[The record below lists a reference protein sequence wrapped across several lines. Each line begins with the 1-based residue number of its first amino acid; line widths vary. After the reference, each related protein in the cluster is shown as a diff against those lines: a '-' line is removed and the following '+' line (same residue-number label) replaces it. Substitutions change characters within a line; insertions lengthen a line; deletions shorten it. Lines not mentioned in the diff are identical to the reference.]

1 MMKYMTFIVL
11 VAIMSFAAYMI
22 AKPTTNPEP
31 NTDTVP
37 TQLSYPYNGGFQQ
50 QFQQLRSDPSQTF
63 GLAAN
68 GAQSKDGH
76 REIMQC
82 LNPKNDLEDLVRR
95 EDVIE
100 GELVEYN
107 VPRALTTCAASAPG
121 QNIAMAKTSS
131 QTTAQVDFVAVLE
144 NIVKRDVKAKRG
156 VSLDDDVASRL
167 VETHI
172 SGVVPTK
179 FVYDSQIR
187 VGCSCVTRVFS
198 GDSVS
203 DNIISN
209 KTAYQ
214 SDPRPPT
221 NDNAVPAPQSSVSSA
236 LEFDAIIIDGRSLS
250 GFTLSSD
257 LRLLTRENNRLVEV
271 LNISISNIDFAYI
284 DNQVHAL
291 LGTWQAANPY
301 SLTPENSS
309 GTDLII
315 SAPDARALAPI
326 KGLAAQGRVI
336 FRRS

>member
-1 MMKYMTFIVL
+1 MKYMAFLVL

-22 AKPTTNPEP
+22 AKLTNP
-31 NTDTVP
+31 DISAVP
-37 TQLSYPYNGGFQQ
+37 PQPSYTYGGEAHQQ
-50 QFQQLRSDPSQTF
+50 PWQQRRAYDPSQTF
-63 GLAAN
+63 GPAID
-68 GAQSKDGH
+68 GSQSEDGH

-82 LNPKNDLEDLVRR
+82 LNPKNDLDDLVRR
-95 EDVIE
+95 EDVID

-107 VPRALTTCAASAPG
+107 VPRSLTTCAASAPG

-131 QTTAQVDFVAVLE
+131 QTTAQVELVAVLE
-144 NIVKRDVKAKRG
+144 NIVSRGVKAKRG
-156 VSLDDDVASRL
+156 VSLDDDVTSRL

-172 SGVVPTK
+172 SGVVPTE

-187 VGCSCVTRVFS
+187 VGCSCVTRVFA

-250 GFTLSSD
+250 GFTLSSN

-271 LNISISNIDFAYI
+271 LNISIGNIDFAYI
-284 DNQVHAL
+284 ENQVGQL
-291 LGTWQAANPY
+291 LGSWQAANPY

>member
-1 MMKYMTFIVL
+1 MMKYMAFLVL

-22 AKPTTNPEP
+22 AKLTTNPEP

-63 GLAAN
+63 GSATN
-68 GAQSKDGH
+68 GAQPEDGH

-82 LNPKNDLEDLVRR
+82 LNPKNDLDDLVRR
-95 EDVIE
+95 EDVID

-107 VPRALTTCAASAPG
+107 VPRSLTTCAASAPG

-131 QTTAQVDFVAVLE
+131 QTIAQVDFVAVLE
-144 NIVKRDVKAKRG
+144 NIVIRDVKAERG
-156 VSLDDDVASRL
+156 VSLDDDVATAL
-167 VETHI
+167 AKTHI

-179 FVYDSQIR
+179 FVYDSKIR

-198 GDSVS
+198 GDSAS
-203 DNIISN
+203 DSISN
-209 KTAYQ
+209 ATAYQ

-221 NDNAVPAPQSSVSSA
+221 NDNAVPQSSVSSA

>member
-1 MMKYMTFIVL
+1 MKYMAFLVL

-22 AKPTTNPEP
+22 AKPTNPEP
-31 NTDTVP
+31 NTGAVP
-37 TQLSYPYNGGFQQ
+37 PQPSYPYSGGVQQ
-50 QFQQLRSDPSQTF
+50 PWQQSRSDPSQTF
-63 GLAAN
+63 GLAAS
-68 GAQSKDGH
+68 GAQSEDGH

-82 LNPKNDLEDLVRR
+82 LNPKNDLDDLVRR

-144 NIVKRDVKAKRG
+144 NIVIRSVEAQKG
-156 VSLDDDVASRL
+156 VALDDDVASGL

-203 DNIISN
+203 DNISN

-221 NDNAVPAPQSSVSSA
+221 NDNAVPAPQNSVSSA

-250 GFTLSSD
+250 GFTLSSN

-271 LNISISNIDFAYI
+271 LNISIGNIDFAYI
-284 DNQVHAL
+284 DNQVGQL
-291 LGTWQAANPY
+291 LGSWQAANPY

-326 KGLAAQGRVI
+326 KGLAAQGRII

>member
-22 AKPTTNPEP
+22 AKQINPEP
-31 NTDTVP
+31 NTNAAP
-37 TQLSYPYNGGFQQ
+37 PQPSYPYNGGAQQ
-50 QFQQLRSDPSQTF
+50 PWQQSRSDPSQTF
-63 GLAAN
+63 GSATN
-68 GAQSKDGH
+68 GAQPEDGH

-82 LNPKNDLEDLVRR
+82 LNPKNDLDDLVRL
-95 EDVIE
+95 EDVID

-107 VPRALTTCAASAPG
+107 VPRSLTTCAASAPG

-131 QTTAQVDFVAVLE
+131 QTTAQVELVAVLE
-144 NIVKRDVKAKRG
+144 NIVNRDVKAKRG
-156 VSLDDDVASRL
+156 VSLDDDVTSRL

-187 VGCSCVTRVFS
+187 VGCSCVTRVFA

-203 DNIISN
+203 DNISN
-209 KTAYQ
+209 TTAYQ

-221 NDNAVPAPQSSVSSA
+221 NDNAVPQSSASSA

-250 GFTLSSD
+250 GFTLSSN

-271 LNISISNIDFAYI
+271 LNISIGNIDFAYI
-284 DNQVHAL
+284 ENQVGQL
-291 LGTWQAANPY
+291 LGSWQAANPY

>member
-1 MMKYMTFIVL
+1 MKYMAFLVL

-22 AKPTTNPEP
+22 AKPISPEP
-31 NTDTVP
+31 NTNAAP
-37 TQLSYPYNGGFQQ
+37 PQPSYPYNGGAQQ
-50 QFQQLRSDPSQTF
+50 PWQQSRSDPSQTF

-107 VPRALTTCAASAPG
+107 VPRALTTCSASAPG
-121 QNIAMAKTSS
+121 QTVAMAKVAS
-131 QTTAQVDFVAVLE
+131 QATAQVDFVAVLE

>member
-1 MMKYMTFIVL
+1 MKYMAFLVL

-22 AKPTTNPEP
+22 AKPINPEP
-31 NTDTVP
+31 NTNAAP
-37 TQLSYPYNGGFQQ
+37 PQPSYPYNGGAQQ
-50 QFQQLRSDPSQTF
+50 PWQQSRSDPSQTF
-63 GLAAN
+63 GSATN
-68 GAQSKDGH
+68 GAQPEDGH

-82 LNPKNDLEDLVRR
+82 LNPKNDLDDLVRR
-95 EDVIE
+95 EDVID

-107 VPRALTTCAASAPG
+107 VPRTLTTCSASAPG

-144 NIVKRDVKAKRG
+144 NIVIRSVEAQKG
-156 VSLDDDVASRL
+156 VTLDDDVASGL

-179 FVYDSQIR
+179 FVFDPISR

-198 GDSVS
+198 GDSAS
-203 DNIISN
+203 DSISN
-209 KTAYQ
+209 ATAYQ

-221 NDNAVPAPQSSVSSA
+221 NDNAVPQSSASSA

-250 GFTLSSD
+250 GFTLSSN

-271 LNISISNIDFAYI
+271 LNISIGNIDFAYI
-284 DNQVHAL
+284 ENQVGQL
-291 LGTWQAANPY
+291 LGSWQAANPY